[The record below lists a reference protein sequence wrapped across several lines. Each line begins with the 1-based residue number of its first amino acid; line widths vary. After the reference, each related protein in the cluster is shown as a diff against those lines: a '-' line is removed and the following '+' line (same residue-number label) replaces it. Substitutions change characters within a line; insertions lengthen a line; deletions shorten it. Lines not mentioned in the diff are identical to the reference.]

1 MNAPPPV
8 PSAGKKRWIPSPVAI
23 TGVVLVALVVAGLVN
38 REGPTNEQQQTER
51 DAVSNCWNDA
61 RRSNGSAMEQRNK
74 IAECE
79 QMETAFRKK
88 GTAGNP

>member
-8 PSAGKKRWIPSPVAI
+8 SPAGKKRWVPSPVAI
-23 TGVVLVALVVAGLVN
+23 TGVVLVALVIAGLIN
-38 REGPTNEQQQTER
+38 REGPSNEQQQSER

-61 RRSNGSAMEQRNK
+61 RRSTGSAMEQRNK

-79 QMETAFRKK
+79 LKESAFRKK
-88 GTAGNP
+88 SGTAAP